1 MGAGWAAPRTATSET
16 GASAVQRRVQ
26 AGASVRRTA
35 ALAAPTGRPRA
46 SRAERGEEVS
56 ARAKA
61 FRGRRSARDARP
73 TPAARRHARA
83 RARSQCGRPLR
94 RGHRRWPR
102 GSCLAARTHW
112 RAMPNAPG
120 WCEPRGGCSPAARHG
135 LEIGHKLASGAA
147 SGRIGR
153 CPPGQPCAAWPSSR
167 ARRTQKAEKI
177 AAPRGVRARA
187 GEGRCPR
194 AVRRSRDDP
203 VCCTAASDAQR

>member
-83 RARSQCGRPLR
+83 RARSHGGRPTQLR
-94 RGHRRWPR
+94 HRRWPR

-120 WCEPRGGCSPAARHG
+120 WCEPRGGFSPAARHG
-135 LEIGHKLASGAA
+135 LEVGHKLSSGAA

-153 CPPGQPCAAWPSSR
+153 CPPGRWSARAEEGMGETMVLPPPGPRCMLLATR
-167 ARRTQKAEKI
+167 ARELAAKI
-177 AAPRGVRARA
+177 LSRNKKIYIICRIE
-187 GEGRCPR
+187 GEYY
-194 AVRRSRDDP
+194 
-203 VCCTAASDAQR
+203 

>member
-1 MGAGWAAPRTATSET
+1 MHHRAPRPSLSARRATC
-16 GASAVQRRVQ
+16 ASGQ
-26 AGASVRRTA
+26 AA
-35 ALAAPTGRPRA
+35 RPRA
-46 SRAERGEEVS
+46 
-56 ARAKA
+56 
-61 FRGRRSARDARP
+61 RSFAWRP
-73 TPAARRHARA
+73 SHPAAPSA
-83 RARSQCGRPLR
+83 C
-94 RGHRRWPR
+94 WPR